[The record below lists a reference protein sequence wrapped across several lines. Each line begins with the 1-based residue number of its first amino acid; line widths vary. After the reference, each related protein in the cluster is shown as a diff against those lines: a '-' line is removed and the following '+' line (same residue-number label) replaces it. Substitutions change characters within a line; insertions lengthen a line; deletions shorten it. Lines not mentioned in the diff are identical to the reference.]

1 MINHTMK
8 LGGMGIKPTVWD
20 AVMSKSTLFLNERVY
35 NYLLSISLRE
45 NDLLRQLREETAKER
60 SSNMQISPE
69 QGQFMALLVRLMAA
83 NKALE
88 IGTYTGYSSLCIA
101 LAMPQHGRLT
111 CCDTSAQWT
120 ATARRYWDQ
129 AAIAHKID
137 LRLAPALDTLDGL
150 LAEGHEG
157 EFDFAFIDAD
167 KQNYLNYYERC
178 LQLLRTGGVIAVDNT
193 LWDGAVADPDNLNSD
208 TLAIRDFNRRL
219 YEDDRVSLSL
229 VPIGDGLTLGL
240 KN

>member
-1 MINHTMK
+1 
-8 LGGMGIKPTVWD
+8 
-20 AVMSKSTLFLNERVY
+20 MSNSTLFLNERVY
-35 NYLLSISLRE
+35 DYLLSISLRE
-45 NDLLRQLREETAKER
+45 DDLLRQLREETAREK
-60 SSNMQISPE
+60 SSNMQIAAE

-101 LAMPQHGRLT
+101 MSMPQQGRLI

-120 ATARRYWDQ
+120 AIAQRYWDQ
-129 AAIAHKID
+129 AELAHKID

-150 LAEGHEG
+150 LEEGYEG

-178 LQLLRTGGVIAVDNT
+178 LQLLRPGGVVAVDNT
-193 LWDGAVADPDNLNSD
+193 LWNGAVADPDNRETD
-208 TLAIRDFNRRL
+208 TLAIREFNKRL
-219 YEDDRVSLSL
+219 YKDDRVELSL
-229 VPIGDGLTLGL
+229 VPIGDGLSLL
-240 KN
+240 RKN

>member
-1 MINHTMK
+1 
-8 LGGMGIKPTVWD
+8 
-20 AVMSKSTLFLNERVY
+20 MSNSTLFLNERVY
-35 NYLLSISLRE
+35 EYLLSISLRE
-45 NDLLRQLREETAKER
+45 DDLLRQLREETAREK
-60 SSNMQISPE
+60 SSNMQIAAE
-69 QGQFMALLVRLMAA
+69 QGQFMALLVKLIAA

-101 LAMPQHGRLT
+101 KAMSQQGQLI

-120 ATARRYWDQ
+120 AIAQRYWDQ
-129 AAIAHKID
+129 AELAHKID

-178 LQLLRTGGVIAVDNT
+178 LQLLRPGGIVAVDNT
-193 LWDGAVADPDNLNSD
+193 LWNGAVADPDNRESD
-208 TLAIRDFNRRL
+208 TLAIRDFNHRL
-219 YEDDRVSLSL
+219 HKDDRVDLSL
-229 VPIGDGLTLGL
+229 VPIGDGLSLVR

>member
-1 MINHTMK
+1 
-8 LGGMGIKPTVWD
+8 
-20 AVMSKSTLFLNERVY
+20 
-35 NYLLSISLRE
+35 
-45 NDLLRQLREETAKER
+45 
-60 SSNMQISPE
+60 
-69 QGQFMALLVRLMAA
+69 MALLVKLIAA

-101 LAMPQHGRLT
+101 KAMSQQGQLI

-120 ATARRYWDQ
+120 AIAQRYWDQ
-129 AAIAHKID
+129 AELAHKID

-178 LQLLRTGGVIAVDNT
+178 LQLLRPGGIVAVDNT
-193 LWDGAVADPDNLNSD
+193 LWNGAVADPDNRETD
-208 TLAIRDFNRRL
+208 TLAIREFNKRL
-219 YEDDRVSLSL
+219 YKDDRVELSL
-229 VPIGDGLTLGL
+229 VPIGDGLSLL
-240 KN
+240 RKN

>member
-1 MINHTMK
+1 
-8 LGGMGIKPTVWD
+8 
-20 AVMSKSTLFLNERVY
+20 
-35 NYLLSISLRE
+35 
-45 NDLLRQLREETAKER
+45 LREETAREK
-60 SSNMQISPE
+60 SSNMQIAAE

-101 LAMPQHGRLT
+101 MSMPQQGRLI

-120 ATARRYWDQ
+120 AIAQRYWDQ
-129 AAIAHKID
+129 AELTHKID

-150 LAEGHEG
+150 LEEGHEG

-178 LQLLRTGGVIAVDNT
+178 LQLLRPGGVVAVDNT
-193 LWDGAVADPDNLNSD
+193 LWDGAVADPDNRETD
-208 TLAIRDFNRRL
+208 TLAIREFNKRL
-219 YEDDRVSLSL
+219 YKDDRVELSL
-229 VPIGDGLTLGL
+229 VPIGDGLSLL
-240 KN
+240 RKN

>member
-1 MINHTMK
+1 
-8 LGGMGIKPTVWD
+8 
-20 AVMSKSTLFLNERVY
+20 MSNSTLFLNERVY
-35 NYLLSISLRE
+35 EYLLSISLRE
-45 NDLLRQLREETAKER
+45 DDLLRQLREETAREK
-60 SSNMQISPE
+60 SSNMQIAAE
-69 QGQFMALLVRLMAA
+69 QGQFMALLVKLIAA

-101 LAMPQHGRLT
+101 KAMSQQGQLI

-120 ATARRYWDQ
+120 AIAQRYWDQ
-129 AAIAHKID
+129 AELAHKID

-178 LQLLRTGGVIAVDNT
+178 LQLLRPGGIVAVDNT
-193 LWDGAVADPDNLNSD
+193 LWNGAVADPDNRETD
-208 TLAIRDFNRRL
+208 TLAIRDFNHRL
-219 YEDDRVSLSL
+219 HKDDRVDLSL
-229 VPIGDGLTLGL
+229 VPIGDGLSLVR